1 MKINCIFCKIVRGD
15 IPALKV
21 YEDNYTLAFLDIAP
35 VNPGHVLVISKFHAA
50 NLDDV
55 DELMLAY
62 MMRTVQKVGQAMRAS
77 LGVKGYNVIVN
88 NGKVAGQLI
97 DHTHIHVIPRYDKDG
112 LTPWPQT
119 KYKDDEARKIV
130 AKIKAKIKVCQQ

>member
-15 IPALKV
+15 ISAFKV
-21 YEDNYTLAFLDIAP
+21 YEDSYTLAFLDIAP
-35 VNPGHVLVISKFHAA
+35 VTPGHVLVISKLHTA

-55 DELMLAY
+55 DDLMLAY
-62 MMRTVQKVGQAMRAS
+62 MMRAVKKVGQSMRS
-77 LGVKGYNVIVN
+77 TLGVKGYNVIVN
-88 NGKVAGQLI
+88 NGQVAGQLV

-119 KYKDDEARKIV
+119 KYKDDEARKIL
-130 AKIKAKIKVCQQ
+130 AKLKSNIKAC

>member
-1 MKINCIFCKIVRGD
+1 MKTNCIFCKIVAGD

-35 VNPGHVLVISKFHAA
+35 VTPGHVLVISKFHAS

-55 DELMLAY
+55 DELMFAY
-62 MMRTVQKVGQAMRAS
+62 MMRAVQRVGQSMRDS

-88 NGKVAGQLI
+88 NGKVAGQLV
-97 DHTHIHVIPRYDKDG
+97 DHTHIHVIPRYEKDG

-119 KYKDDEARKIV
+119 KYKDDEARKIT
-130 AKIKAKIKVCQQ
+130 AKLKSGIKVC

>member
-1 MKINCIFCKIVRGD
+1 MKTNCIFCKIVAGD

-21 YEDNYTLAFLDIAP
+21 YEDNYILAFLDIAP
-35 VNPGHVLVISKFHAA
+35 VNPGHVLVISKFHAG

-55 DELMLAY
+55 DDLMLAY
-62 MMRTVQKVGQAMRAS
+62 MMRAVQRVGAS
-77 LGVKGYNVIVN
+77 MSKGLGVKGYNVIVN

-97 DHTHIHVIPRYDKDG
+97 DHTHIHVIPRYEKDG

-119 KYKDDEARKIV
+119 KYKDDEARKITT
-130 AKIKAKIKVCQQ
+130 KLKSGIKAC